1 MGFAAQS
8 GLTDPWS
15 MLWGAALA
23 AGFHCV
29 GAAMD
34 VGAGQAEED
43 PEYTSSDIQFI
54 ERQIPQ
60 VCAG

>member
-1 MGFAAQS
+1 
-8 GLTDPWS
+8 